1 MSLYDRGAR
10 LLFARAEALNNAREK
25 DKMELAFAEMK
36 LEVAEANLARLEEK
50 QGRLEANLARLQAEQ
65 GRLEEKQGRLQ
76 AEEELA
82 SVNSS
87 STCVHTA
94 FQAHA
99 YSCTSARA
107 QGKGPSSHSTSRPC
121 SFRTNFPSCRTAACC
136 SRLWLWKPSGR

>member
-10 LLFARAEALNNAREK
+10 LLFAHAEALNNAREK

-36 LEVAEANLARLEEK
+36 LEVAEANLARLE
-50 QGRLEANLARLQAEQ
+50 ANLARLEEKQ

-121 SFRTNFPSCRTAACC
+121 SFWTNFPSCRTAACC